1 MAYRTLHLLVIA
13 ALLCACSEIQQE
25 SDMPIYEGPI
35 LELDNAETFYSDS
48 AVVRIKM
55 DAPKQ
60 LEFENNDR
68 EFQEGIY
75 IEFYDTDGTLSSN
88 LKANY
93 CYYYA
98 KEDKW
103 RALGNV
109 IVRNVENNEQLNTEE
124 LYWVPE
130 EEMVYTNKFVR
141 IEAEGLIQMGEGL
154 EAKQDFS
161 WYKILNMR
169 GTIDLNE

>member
-1 MAYRTLHLLVIA
+1 MAYRILFLLSLIIVWTS
-13 ALLCACSEIQQE
+13 CKEIQQE

-35 LELDNAETFYSDS
+35 LELTNTETYYSDS
-48 AVVRIKM
+48 SVVRIKLK
-55 DAPKQ
+55 APKQ
-60 LEFENNDR
+60 LEFENKDR
-68 EFQEGIY
+68 EFKEGIY
-75 IEFYDTDGTLSSN
+75 LEFYDPDGSLSSF

-93 CYYYA
+93 SYYYA

-109 IVRNVENNEQLNTEE
+109 IVKNIKNNEQLNTEE
-124 LYWVPE
+124 LFWIQKDE
-130 EEMVYTNKFVR
+130 IVYTNKFVR

-161 WYKILNMR
+161 WYRIKNSR

>member
-1 MAYRTLHLLVIA
+1 
-13 ALLCACSEIQQE
+13 
-25 SDMPIYEGPI
+25 MPIYEGPI
-35 LELDNAETFYSDS
+35 LELDNTETFYSDS

-75 IEFYDTDGTLSSN
+75 IEFYDADGTLSSN

-103 RALGNV
+103 RVLGNV
-109 IVRNVENNEQLNTEE
+109 IVRNIENNEQLNTEE

>member
-1 MAYRTLHLLVIA
+1 MVYRLLY
-13 ALLCACSEIQQE
+13 LLLIVFILTNCNEIQQE

-35 LELDNAETFYSDS
+35 LELTNTETYYSDS
-48 AVVRIKM
+48 AVVRIKLV
-55 DAPKQ
+55 APKQ

-68 EFQEGIY
+68 EFKEGIY
-75 IEFYDTDGTLSSN
+75 LEFYESDGTLSSN

-109 IVRNVENNEQLNTEE
+109 VVKNIANNEQLNTEE
-124 LYWVPE
+124 LYWVPDE
-130 EEMVYTNKFVR
+130 EIVYTNKFVR

-161 WYKILNMR
+161 WYKIKNSR

>member
-1 MAYRTLHLLVIA
+1 
-13 ALLCACSEIQQE
+13 
-25 SDMPIYEGPI
+25 MPLYEGPI
-35 LELDNAETFYSDS
+35 LELNNTETYYSDS
-48 AVVRIKM
+48 AVVRIKLV
-55 DAPKQ
+55 APKQ
-60 LEFENNDR
+60 VEFENDDR

-75 IEFYDTDGTLSSN
+75 LEFYEPDGTLSST

-103 RALGNV
+103 RVLGNV
-109 IVRNVENNEQLNTEE
+109 IVKNIENNEQLNTEE
-124 LYWVPE
+124 LYWVPD

-161 WYKILNMR
+161 WYKIMNNR
-169 GTIDLNE
+169 GTIVLNE

>member
-1 MAYRTLHLLVIA
+1 
-13 ALLCACSEIQQE
+13 
-25 SDMPIYEGPI
+25 MPIYEGPI
-35 LELDNAETFYSDS
+35 LELTNTETYYSDS
-48 AVVRIKM
+48 AVVRIKLQ
-55 DAPKQ
+55 APKQ
-60 LEFENNDR
+60 LEFENDDR
-68 EFQEGIY
+68 EFPEGIY
-75 IEFYDTDGTLSSN
+75 LEFYEPDGSLSSN

-109 IVRNVENNEQLNTEE
+109 IVKNIASNEQLNTEE
-124 LYWVPE
+124 LYWLQE
-130 EEMVYTNKFVR
+130 KEIVYTNKFVR

-161 WYKILNMR
+161 WYKIKNSR

>member
-1 MAYRTLHLLVIA
+1 MAYRYLYLSVSVFVLA
-13 ALLCACSEIQQE
+13 GCNEIQQE

-35 LELDNAETFYSDS
+35 LELTNTETYYSDS
-48 AVVRIKM
+48 AVVRIKLM
-55 DAPKQ
+55 APKQ
-60 LEFENNDR
+60 LEFENDDR

-75 IEFYDTDGTLSSN
+75 LEFYEPDGSLSSN

-109 IVRNVENNEQLNTEE
+109 IVKNIANNEQLNTEE

-161 WYKILNMR
+161 WYKIKNSR

>member
-1 MAYRTLHLLVIA
+1 MAYKLLYLISVIFIWTS
-13 ALLCACSEIQQE
+13 CNEIQQE

-35 LELDNAETFYSDS
+35 LELTNTETYYSDS
-48 AVVRIKM
+48 SVVRIKLQ
-55 DAPKQ
+55 ALKQ
-60 LEFENNDR
+60 LEFENKDR
-68 EFQEGIY
+68 EFKEGIY
-75 IEFYDTDGTLSSN
+75 LEFYDPDGSLSSN

-109 IVRNVENNEQLNTEE
+109 IVKNITNNEQLNTEE
-124 LYWVPE
+124 LFWVPDDE
-130 EEMVYTNKFVR
+130 IVYTNKFVR
-141 IEAEGLIQMGEGL
+141 IETEGEIYMGEGL

-161 WYKILNMR
+161 WWRIENSR
-169 GTIDLNE
+169 GTIDLND

>member
-1 MAYRTLHLLVIA
+1 MTYRLVVYILFAFLLQSCNDLH
-13 ALLCACSEIQQE
+13 EE

-35 LELDNAETFYSDS
+35 LELTNTTTYYSDS
-48 AVVRIKM
+48 AVVRIKLE
-55 DAPKQ
+55 APKQ

-68 EFQEGIY
+68 EFKEGIY
-75 IEFYDTDGTLSSN
+75 LEFFDPDGTLASN

-109 IVRNVENNEQLNTEE
+109 IVKNFANNEQLNTEE
-124 LYWVPE
+124 LYWLPE
-130 EEMVYTNKFVR
+130 KEIVYTNKFVR

-161 WYKILNMR
+161 WYKIKNSR

>member
-1 MAYRTLHLLVIA
+1 MAYRSIKLLLIIIVWTS
-13 ALLCACSEIQQE
+13 CNEIQQE

-35 LELDNAETFYSDS
+35 LELTNTVSYYSDS
-48 AVVRIKM
+48 SVVRIKLE
-55 DAPKQ
+55 APKQ

-68 EFQEGIY
+68 EFKDGIY
-75 IEFYDTDGTLSSN
+75 LEFYEPDGSLSSN
-88 LKANY
+88 LRANY

-103 RALGNV
+103 RALGDV
-109 IVRNVENNEQLNTEE
+109 IVKNIANNEQLNTEE
-124 LYWVPE
+124 LFWIPDDE
-130 EEMVYTNKFVR
+130 IVYTNKFVR
-141 IEAEGLIQMGEGL
+141 IETEGEIYMGEGM

-161 WYKILNMR
+161 WWRIEHSR

>member
-1 MAYRTLHLLVIA
+1 MADRLFYPLLIIFV
-13 ALLCACSEIQQE
+13 LTSCNEIQQE

-35 LELDNAETFYSDS
+35 LELTNTTSYYSDS
-48 AVVRIKM
+48 SVVRIKLQ
-55 DAPKQ
+55 APKQ

-68 EFQEGIY
+68 EFKEGIY
-75 IEFYDTDGTLSSN
+75 LEFYEPDGSLSSN

-103 RALGNV
+103 RALGDV
-109 IVRNVENNEQLNTEE
+109 IVKNIANNEQLNTEE
-124 LYWVPE
+124 LFWVPDDE
-130 EEMVYTNKFVR
+130 IVYTNKFVR
-141 IEAEGLIQMGEGL
+141 IETEGEIYMGEGM

-161 WYKILNMR
+161 WWRIENSR